1 MIWGYP
7 LFWKHPHRN
16 TWYPGKLVCGRVL
29 KRCLSLMASLTCC
42 RWKKCHN
49 TWCVTLMQQQLAR
62 LGVCWGNCTWPI
74 IVKYGS
80 TVFICGDEATDST
93 ETVIG
98 SYLNTIC
105 ASFCRRFAMSPSG
118 AALWTTL
125 PWWLSFWTGMR
136 PTKQK
141 CACCDW
147 LRLATEM
154 KWLSCLCWIQIRL
167 QIKIDSEVWTFE
179 KSQLLVAQQWLVQVL
194 SSIEPSESIW
204 CG

>member
-1 MIWGYP
+1 MKSTALWD
-7 LFWKHPHRN
+7 
-16 TWYPGKLVCGRVL
+16 L
-29 KRCLSLMASLTCC
+29 KSADRCLSLMASLTCC
-42 RWKKCHN
+42 RWKRCHN

-62 LGVCWGNCTWPI
+62 QGVCWGNCTWVI

-80 TVFICGDEATDST
+80 TVA
-93 ETVIG
+93 
-98 SYLNTIC
+98 
-105 ASFCRRFAMSPSG
+105 RPFAMSPSG

-136 PTKQK
+136 PTKER

-147 LRLATEM
+147 LRLATRM
-154 KWLSCLCWIQIRL
+154 KGYISCPWWIQIRL
-167 QIKIDSEVWTFE
+167 QIKIDSEFWTFE
-179 KSQLLVAQQWLVQVL
+179 KSQLLVAQQWLVQIL